1 MKTSGGL
8 ALIGTV
14 VAEYGAGSGTA
25 TGLAWR
31 IIEAGNRLQIPR
43 MFAALI
49 LLAGLGI
56 TIFYGLA
63 ALEHLVLRNGT
74 KARYPRKNN
83 TSHYMWDI
91 LFHIPILYSLDFT
104 GAKWDFPPAFVEDV
118 VMMPQV
124 LTANRLSVG
133 EVVYWNAAKG
143 WVQHLHEAEVL
154 ADDKAEDVLKSAGA
168 RSVQERQ
175 VVGVYLFEVRVKDG
189 SIVPVK
195 TRETIRA
202 AGPSARRDLGKQAD

>member
-1 MKTSGGL
+1 MKN
-8 ALIGTV
+8 V
-14 VAEYGAGSGTA
+14 
-25 TGLAWR
+25 
-31 IIEAGNRLQIPR
+31 
-43 MFAALI
+43 
-49 LLAGLGI
+49 
-56 TIFYGLA
+56 
-63 ALEHLVLRNGT
+63 
-74 KARYPRKNN
+74 
-83 TSHYMWDI
+83 
-91 LFHIPILYSLDFT
+91 YSLDFT

-143 WVQHLHEAEVL
+143 WVQHLHDAEVL
-154 ADDKAEDVLKSAGA
+154 PDDKAEEVLKTAGA
-168 RSVQERQ
+168 RSVQESQ